1 MTTLTDKMEVL
12 ETQLAAQN
20 ATIAAYIDTVEAK
33 LQAALD
39 MLDIMN
45 ENNAANTKYLLAA
58 LSQTGA
64 CFPCPSPPMIVP
76 PIGTTEGPINS
87 DRCKRAQAIIAVI
100 HALLANM
107 DTMQSF
113 NVIGTYN
120 VVAGAIS
127 DYIGTIAAGDT
138 VPLPSAP
145 EAINI
150 VGDYVSYAGERV
162 FSGIGLVEQ
171 FEPLETDLIAAIVN
185 TTTPGAAQS
194 SYNSLIEAS
203 GVSNGARLLFEAIA
217 YTALWS
223 YYFDPDSTPD
233 LSAYDGSLCGI
244 AECFSLTAVESHFPG
259 FTTYAID
266 WTGEKT
272 CVDVTDTGYTSD
284 HCSWCTENM
293 DGWTASSDD
302 GDLYIFEQ
310 FHSSRIDTGPGSWS
324 HTFTDTGGLF
334 IGRLSGS
341 GPFTIEFCPP
351 A

>member
-1 MTTLTDKMEVL
+1 MSDLSDKFTDL
-12 ETQLAAQN
+12 ETQLAGQA
-20 ATIAAYIDTVEAK
+20 ATIGAYIDTVEAK
-33 LQAALD
+33 LQAIAD
-39 MLDIMN
+39 TLDILN
-45 ENNAANTKYLLAA
+45 ENGAANTKYILAA

-76 PIGTTEGPINS
+76 PIGTTPGAINT
-87 DRCKRAQAIIAVI
+87 DRCKRSQAIIAVI
-100 HALLANM
+100 HALLENM

-162 FSGIGLVEQ
+162 FSGVGLVEQ
-171 FEPLETDLIAAIVN
+171 FSPLEADLITAIAN
-185 TTTPGAAQS
+185 TTTPGEAQS
-194 SYNSLIEAS
+194 AYNAAIELS

-233 LSAYDGSLCGI
+233 LSAYDGSVCGI
-244 AECFSLTAVESHFPG
+244 AECVEMTSAIVTLGGSGAYNTVQWEEPLPG
-259 FTTYAID
+259 ID
-266 WTGEKT
+266 HTPASYPSSGP
-272 CVDVTDTGYTSD
+272 
-284 HCSWCTENM
+284 SWCTV
-293 DGWTASSDD
+293 DLAGWTLTPSVTVRVFDAYIASEHFVSGGADYVFPADSVGVQIRED
-302 GDLYIFEQ
+302 G
-310 FHSSRIDTGPGSWS
+310 T
-324 HTFTDTGGLF
+324 TD
-334 IGRLSGS
+334 
-341 GPFTIEFCPP
+341 PFTVQLCPP
-351 A
+351 V